1 MVTGMKGTA
10 AAALALLLWGHAAA
24 AQTAKALPILRIG
37 MVAGPA
43 ESNRIAGADLIEKAY
58 SDATGLPTQIFVAR
72 DFAALIDA
80 QARGRIDYGVYSA
93 TAYVVAQRVCG
104 CVDAIAAPIGTD
116 GSTGMRA
123 ILIRRGGETGAIA
136 IVPGDAAG
144 WLAGLRAEPEAGE
157 RVVDAASAADA
168 EAMLVSGEVGAMIGW
183 FPDRPGG
190 QPEGGTL
197 TRLVEAGMPA
207 GDLSVTWRSEPLRYG
222 PHAVRPDLPE
232 AMRAALVRFLT
243 GLRDAQPD
251 VLLHLEPARQ
261 GGFVR
266 VSDDDYAP
274 ARAMVDRLLTPER
287 R

>member
-1 MVTGMKGTA
+1 MMKGTA
-10 AAALALLLWGHAAA
+10 AVALALLLWGHAAA
-24 AQTAKALPILRIG
+24 AQTATAQPILRIG

-43 ESNRIAGADLIEKAY
+43 AGNRIEGADLIEKAY

-93 TAYVVAQRVCG
+93 TAYALARRVCG

-123 ILIRRGGETGAIA
+123 ILIRRVGGETGAIA
-136 IVPGDAAG
+136 VVPGDAAE
-144 WLAGLRAEPEAGE
+144 WLAALRTEREAGE
-157 RVVDAASAADA
+157 RVVDAASASVA
-168 EAMLVSGEVGAMIGW
+168 EAMMLSGEVDAMIGW

-197 TRLVEAGMPA
+197 TRLAEAGIPA
-207 GDLSVTWRSEPLRYG
+207 DDLRVTWRSEPLRYG
-222 PHAVRPDLPE
+222 PHAVRPDLPD
-232 AMRAALVRFLT
+232 ATRAALVRFLT
-243 GLRDAQPD
+243 GLRDVQPD
-251 VLLHLEPARQ
+251 VQLHLEPARQ
-261 GGFVR
+261 GGFVL
-266 VSDDDYAP
+266 VSDGDYAP
-274 ARAMVDRLLTPER
+274 ARAMINRLLTPDR